1 MIKKCEKCQKEFE
14 AKRSTARYCSAACR
28 KLAFLSV
35 PTVSVPDELVEI
47 EKEILRNETPNE
59 ETKRLHAEAVEVL
72 ETTPLSEI
80 KKKGI
85 WLPNWRQIQGEN
97 PGKAPNW

>member
-35 PTVSVPDELVEI
+35 PKVSVPDELVETERTI
-47 EKEILRNETPNE
+47 IAAEKELTLADVCSPEEIQNYRNYC
-59 ETKRLHAEAVEVL
+59 ETKLA
-72 ETTPLSEI
+72 SEI
-80 KKKGI
+80 AKKK
-85 WLPNWRQIQGEN
+85 LNL
-97 PGKAPNW
+97 